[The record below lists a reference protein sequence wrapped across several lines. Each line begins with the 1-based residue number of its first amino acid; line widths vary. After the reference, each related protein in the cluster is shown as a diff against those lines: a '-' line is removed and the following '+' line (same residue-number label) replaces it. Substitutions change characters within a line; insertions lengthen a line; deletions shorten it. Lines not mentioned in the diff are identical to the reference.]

1 MIFGLKRKLRNTDK
15 RYYADVS
22 LIKALRRNDWD
33 MEAAREDLK
42 SGSSGLT
49 KARREEQEK
58 RLEELSSALE
68 EGESKEWMV
77 QFMTEHVTTSEDY
90 ARRALERAKF
100 NLAEGILNVARG
112 NF

>member
-1 MIFGLKRKLRNTDK
+1 MIFGLRRKLRITDK

-42 SGSSGLT
+42 AGSSGLAKT
-49 KARREEQEK
+49 RREEQEK
-58 RLEELSSALE
+58 RLEELASALE
-68 EGESKEWMV
+68 EEESKEWMI

-90 ARRALERAKF
+90 ARRALERANY
-100 NLAEGILNVARG
+100 NLAVGILNVAYGRL
-112 NF
+112 